1 MRLNISRILQGSVPI
16 TFKITDREK
25 IQMSEH
31 SMRQHANKGTIH
43 GASVLNS
50 ELSAMKLNAAFL
62 GPIVDTGMI
71 IRVLIS
77 HTNKQRQAIKRHY
90 RILYGKRNLQCAC
103 VTGCLLVM
111 KPVYCA
117 QDLTTDVQE
126 YLAGYLRDVTQAMLQ
141 EPLDFLSE
149 CLHGAL
155 TSVAPKVE
163 IFVELLGGCS
173 NIKIRQIKEYYHKK
187 YDMEL
192 ESAVRKELN
201 KEYQSLLR
209 ILLSDK
215 RDESEV
221 DSSQVC
227 SEAKMMSYAGV
238 GTKYETDDPVIVSLL
253 HQRSYQ
259 HLQALFNEYHRLKG
273 RPLEDGIKAEFY
285 RTVRDG
291 LLVLVSAIKDLQA
304 FLATQLEDALREP
317 NPRHHKLIRILVSR
331 SEIDLL
337 DIKEKYL
344 NMYGVKLSNAVADAT
359 SGDYR
364 TILYRLLGN

>member
-16 TFKITDREK
+16 VSKTRDREK

-31 SMRQHANKGTIH
+31 SLRQHVTKGTIH
-43 GASVLNS
+43 GSSVLNS

-71 IRVLIS
+71 IRILIS

-117 QDLTTDVQE
+117 QDLTSDVHE

-163 IFVELLGGCS
+163 IFVELLVGCS

-209 ILLSDK
+209 ILLSEK

-227 SEAKMMSYAGV
+227 SEAKVCNIITINIGPST
-238 GTKYETDDPVIVSLL
+238 TKRT
-253 HQRSYQ
+253 
-259 HLQALFNEYHRLKG
+259 RL
-273 RPLEDGIKAEFY
+273 
-285 RTVRDG
+285 
-291 LLVLVSAIKDLQA
+291 SDLQ
-304 FLATQLEDALREP
+304 LRI
-317 NPRHHKLIRILVSR
+317 NVILSVYNSLHKHNRTSELSDPLVGR
-331 SEIDLL
+331 
-337 DIKEKYL
+337 
-344 NMYGVKLSNAVADAT
+344 G
-359 SGDYR
+359 
-364 TILYRLLGN
+364 